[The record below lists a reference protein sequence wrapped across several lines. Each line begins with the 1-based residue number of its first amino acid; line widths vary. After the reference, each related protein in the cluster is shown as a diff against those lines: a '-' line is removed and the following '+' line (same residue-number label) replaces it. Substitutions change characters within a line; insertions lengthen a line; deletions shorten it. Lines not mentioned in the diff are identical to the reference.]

1 MKQVFCIFVMTEL
14 FTPEN
19 QEISMKSELYNSF
32 LAKIEEKI
40 PHKTEIAGILADIL
54 CIGKEAVYRRLRGEV
69 PFSFHEAITISRQLG
84 ISLDSLDVI
93 GSPISKPLKL
103 KLIEYI
109 NPAESDFALME
120 EIITILKF
128 FKNTPDAKG
137 GEITNILPQPLYVGY
152 EHIFKFYLF
161 KWKYQSNSL
170 SRVTPYKD
178 IVIVDKLQK
187 TQEENV
193 KWAKCLHTEY
203 IFDNQLFNHLVTNIK
218 HFYYVGLITEEELL
232 RIKQDLLRILDEID
246 NWTRTGIFRETG
258 KKINIYISNVSIDTS
273 YCYIYALD
281 YQLTIIK
288 SFLLNGVATTDSKVF
303 EELTHLLQS
312 MKSQSILITECNERE
327 RFNYLKKQHEII
339 ENLSHL

>member
-1 MKQVFCIFVMTEL
+1 
-14 FTPEN
+14 
-19 QEISMKSELYNSF
+19 MKSELYTNF

-40 PHKTEIAGILADIL
+40 SQKTEIAGILSDIL

-69 PFSFHEAITISRQLG
+69 PFTFYEAVTISRQLG
-84 ISLDSLDVI
+84 ISLDSLDMTN
-93 GSPISKPLKL
+93 SPISKPLKL

-128 FKNTPDAKG
+128 FKDTPFAKG

-161 KWKYQSNSL
+161 KWKYQSNSP
-170 SRVTPYKD
+170 SEVIPYKD
-178 IVIVDKLQK
+178 IVIVDKLQQ

-193 KWAKCLHTEY
+193 KWAKCLQTEY
-203 IFDNQLFNHLVTNIK
+203 VFDYQLFSNLVTSIK
-218 HFYYVGLITEEELL
+218 HFYYVGLITEEEIL

-246 NWTRTGIFRETG
+246 SWTRTGIFKETG

-273 YCYIYALD
+273 YCYIEGPD
-281 YQLTIIK
+281 YHLTIIK
-288 SFLLNGVATTDSKVF
+288 SFLLNGVATTDKKVF
-303 EELTHLLQS
+303 EELKRLLQS
-312 MKSQSILITECNERE
+312 MKNQSILITECNEKE
-327 RFNYLKKQHEII
+327 RFNFLKKQHEII
-339 ENLSHL
+339 DSLSLL